1 MKRITGSANGKRKR
15 ITGDGEWGETGER
28 GAQNGKRTE
37 DGERK
42 TGDSGNDGK
51 RITGDGE
58 RGETE
63 TKRTACGNRGR
74 ETEQNGMARNL
85 QTRKHIKIN
94 NHTHNCHTTTQY
106 EGTGNNAA

>member
-1 MKRITGSANGKRKR
+1 M
-15 ITGDGEWGETGER
+15 GDGERDETET
-28 GAQNGKRTE
+28 KRTANGNRTG

-51 RITGDGE
+51 RMMGDGE
-58 RGETE
+58 RDETE
-63 TKRTACGNRGR
+63 TKRTANGNRRR
-74 ETEQNGMARNL
+74 ETEQNEIARNL

-94 NHTHNCHTTTQY
+94 NHTHNCHTTTQH